1 MNDETLVSY
10 LLGELPA
17 EETTRVQ
24 EWLMEDEANAAYFN
38 QFKTIWDKSLEL
50 ATVSTVDENKAW
62 NSFKERI
69 NNGGKKPAPV
79 VPLFKRFYFRAMAA
93 AAVLIL
99 AIGLFWWN
107 QPAPQQ
113 TLASGQSVINQKLAD
128 GSEITLNK
136 QSSLQYP
143 KTFKGKTRS
152 VELKGEAFFNIS
164 PDKAKPFII
173 DVKDVQVTVVGTSF
187 NVREDSSYVEVL
199 VETGIVKV
207 SHEGKEV
214 TLQAGEKI
222 KMPFAGAVAEKEKVS
237 DKLHNYYRTKE
248 FVCDDTPLWKLVQVL
263 NEAYKTN
270 IVFGKEELKDLR
282 MNTTFYNE
290 SLDQVLE
297 VIHLTFNI
305 TVRKENGKIILE

>member
-17 EETTRVQ
+17 EETTRVK
-24 EWLMEDEANAAYFN
+24 EWLIEDEAHATYFN
-38 QFKTIWDKSLEL
+38 QFKTIWEKSLEL
-50 ATVSTVDENKAW
+50 AATSTVDENKAW

-69 NNGGKKPAPV
+69 QNNGQKPAQV

-93 AAVLIL
+93 AAILIL
-99 AIGLFWWN
+99 AIGFFWLN

-128 GSEITLNK
+128 GSEIILNK
-136 QSSLQYP
+136 QSSLHYP

-164 PDKAKPFII
+164 PDKSKPFII
-173 DVKDVQVTVVGTSF
+173 DVKDVLVTVVGTSF

-222 KMPFAGAVAEKEKVS
+222 KMPFAGAVAAKEKVS

-270 IVFGKEELKDLR
+270 IVFGKEALKDLR

>member
-17 EETTRVQ
+17 EEATRVQ
-24 EWLMEDEANAAYFN
+24 TWLTADEANTRYFN
-38 QFKTIWDKSLEL
+38 QFKTIWEKSLEL
-50 ATVSTVDENKAW
+50 AATSTVDENKAW

-69 NNGGKKPAPV
+69 QNGGQKPAPV

-99 AIGLFWWN
+99 AIGFFWWN
-107 QPAPQQ
+107 QPPPEQ
-113 TLASGQSVINQKLAD
+113 TLASGQAVINQKLAD

-136 QSSLQYP
+136 QSTLHYP

-222 KMPFAGAVAEKEKVS
+222 KMPFTGAVAAKEKVS

-270 IVFGKEELKDLR
+270 IVFGREELKELR

-305 TVRKENGKIILE
+305 TVRKENGRIILE

>member
-1 MNDETLVSY
+1 MSY
-10 LLGELPA
+10 LLGELHPEEAERVRQWIEDPA
-17 EETTRVQ
+17 NSTR
-24 EWLMEDEANAAYFN
+24 YN
-38 QFKTIWDKSLEL
+38 QFKTIWEKSREL
-50 ATVSTVDENKAW
+50 AAVSTVDENKAW
-62 NSFKERI
+62 NTFKTRI
-69 NNGGKKPAPV
+69 KNADQQPAPV
-79 VPLFKRFYFRAMAA
+79 VPLFKRFYVRAIAA
-93 AAVLIL
+93 AAILLI
-99 AIGLFWWN
+99 ATGLFWWN

-113 TLASGQSVINQKLAD
+113 TLVSGQTVINQKLAD

-136 QSSLQYP
+136 QSSLHYP
-143 KTFKGKTRS
+143 TTFKGKTRS
-152 VELKGEAFFNIS
+152 VELNGEAFFNIT
-164 PDKAKPFII
+164 PDKERPFII
-173 DVKDVQVTVVGTSF
+173 DVKDIQVTVLGTSF
-187 NVREDSSYVEVL
+187 NVREDSNYVEVL

-207 SHEGKEV
+207 SHEGNEV

-222 KMPFAGAVAEKEKVS
+222 KMPFTGTVAAKEKVS

-305 TVRKENGKIILE
+305 TVSKENGRIILE

>member
-17 EETTRVQ
+17 EETTRVK
-24 EWLMEDEANAAYFN
+24 EWLIEDEAHATYFN
-38 QFKTIWDKSLEL
+38 QFKTIWEKSLEL
-50 ATVSTVDENKAW
+50 AATSTVDENKAW
-62 NSFKERI
+62 NHFKERI
-69 NNGGKKPAPV
+69 QNAGQKPAPV
-79 VPLFKRFYFRAMAA
+79 VPLFKRFYFRAISAA
-93 AAVLIL
+93 AILIL
-99 AIGLFWWN
+99 AISLFWLN

-136 QSSLQYP
+136 QSSLHYP

-164 PDKAKPFII
+164 PDKSKPFII
-173 DVKDVQVTVVGTSF
+173 DVKDVLVTVVGTSF

-222 KMPFAGAVAEKEKVS
+222 KMPFAGAVAAKEKVS

-305 TVRKENGKIILE
+305 TVRKENGRIILE

>member
-1 MNDETLVSY
+1 MSY
-10 LLGELPA
+10 LLGELHPEEAERVRQWIEDPA
-17 EETTRVQ
+17 NSTR
-24 EWLMEDEANAAYFN
+24 YI
-38 QFKTIWDKSLEL
+38 QFKTIWEKSREL
-50 ATVSTVDENKAW
+50 AAVSTVDENKAW
-62 NSFKERI
+62 NTFKTRI
-69 NNGGKKPAPV
+69 KNADQQPAPV
-79 VPLFKRFYFRAMAA
+79 VPLFKRFYVRAIAA
-93 AAVLIL
+93 AAILLI
-99 AIGLFWWN
+99 ATGLFWWN

-113 TLASGQSVINQKLAD
+113 TLVSGQTVINQKLAD

-136 QSSLQYP
+136 QSSLHYP
-143 KTFKGKTRS
+143 TTFKGKTRS
-152 VELKGEAFFNIS
+152 VELNGEAFFNIT
-164 PDKAKPFII
+164 PDKERPFII
-173 DVKDVQVTVVGTSF
+173 DVKDIQVTVVGTSF
-187 NVREDSSYVEVL
+187 NVREDSNYVEVL

-207 SHEGKEV
+207 SHEGNEV

-222 KMPFAGAVAEKEKVS
+222 KMPFTGTVATKEKVS

-305 TVRKENGKIILE
+305 TVSKENGRIILE

>member
-17 EETTRVQ
+17 EETTRVK
-24 EWLMEDEANAAYFN
+24 EWLIEDEAHATYFN
-38 QFKTIWDKSLEL
+38 QFKTIWEKSLEL
-50 ATVSTVDENKAW
+50 AATSTVDENKAW
-62 NSFKERI
+62 NHFKERI
-69 NNGGKKPAPV
+69 QNAGQKPAPV
-79 VPLFKRFYFRAMAA
+79 VPLFKRFYFRAISAA
-93 AAVLIL
+93 AILIL
-99 AIGLFWWN
+99 AISLFWLN

-136 QSSLQYP
+136 QSTLHYP

-164 PDKAKPFII
+164 PDKSKPFII
-173 DVKDVQVTVVGTSF
+173 DVKDVLVTVVGTSF

-222 KMPFAGAVAEKEKVS
+222 KMPFAGAVAAKEKVS

-270 IVFGKEELKDLR
+270 IVFGREELKDLR

-305 TVRKENGKIILE
+305 TVRKENGRIILE

>member
-1 MNDETLVSY
+1 VSY
-10 LLGELPA
+10 LLGELHPEEAERVRQWIEDPA
-17 EETTRVQ
+17 NSTR
-24 EWLMEDEANAAYFN
+24 YI
-38 QFKTIWDKSLEL
+38 QFKTIWEKSREL
-50 ATVSTVDENKAW
+50 AAVSTVDENKAW
-62 NSFKERI
+62 NTFKTRI
-69 NNGGKKPAPV
+69 KNADQQPAPV
-79 VPLFKRFYFRAMAA
+79 VPLFKRFYVRAIAA
-93 AAVLIL
+93 AAILLI
-99 AIGLFWWN
+99 ATGLFWWN

-113 TLASGQSVINQKLAD
+113 TLVSGQTVINQKLAD

-136 QSSLQYP
+136 QSSLHYP
-143 KTFKGKTRS
+143 TTFKGKTRS
-152 VELKGEAFFNIS
+152 VELNGEAFFNIT
-164 PDKAKPFII
+164 PDKEKPFII
-173 DVKDVQVTVVGTSF
+173 DVKDIQVTVVGTSF
-187 NVREDSSYVEVL
+187 NVREDSNYVEVL

-207 SHEGKEV
+207 SHEGNEV

-222 KMPFAGAVAEKEKVS
+222 KMPFTGTVAAKEKVS

-305 TVRKENGKIILE
+305 TVSKENGRIILE

>member
-17 EETTRVQ
+17 EETTRVK
-24 EWLMEDEANAAYFN
+24 EWLIEDEAHATYFN
-38 QFKTIWDKSLEL
+38 QFKTIWEKSLEL
-50 ATVSTVDENKAW
+50 AATSTVDENKAW
-62 NSFKERI
+62 NHFKERI
-69 NNGGKKPAPV
+69 QNAGQKPAPV
-79 VPLFKRFYFRAMAA
+79 VPLFKRFYFRAISAA
-93 AAVLIL
+93 AILIL
-99 AIGLFWWN
+99 AISLFWLN

-136 QSSLQYP
+136 QSSLHYP

-164 PDKAKPFII
+164 PDKSKPFII
-173 DVKDVQVTVVGTSF
+173 DVKDVLVTVVGTSF

-222 KMPFAGAVAEKEKVS
+222 KMPFAGAVAAKEKVS

-270 IVFGKEELKDLR
+270 IVFGREELKDLR

-305 TVRKENGKIILE
+305 TVRKENGRIILE

>member
-17 EETTRVQ
+17 EETTRVK
-24 EWLMEDEANAAYFN
+24 EWLIEDEAHATYFN
-38 QFKTIWDKSLEL
+38 QFKTIWEKSLEL
-50 ATVSTVDENKAW
+50 AATSTVDENKAW
-62 NSFKERI
+62 NHFKERI
-69 NNGGKKPAPV
+69 QNAGQKPAPV
-79 VPLFKRFYFRAMAA
+79 VPLFKRFYFRAISAA
-93 AAVLIL
+93 AILIL
-99 AIGLFWWN
+99 AISLFWLN

-128 GSEITLNK
+128 GSEIILNK
-136 QSSLQYP
+136 QSSLHYP

-164 PDKAKPFII
+164 PDKSKPFII
-173 DVKDVQVTVVGTSF
+173 DVKDVLVTVVGTSF

-222 KMPFAGAVAEKEKVS
+222 KMPFAGAVAAKEKVS

-270 IVFGKEELKDLR
+270 IVFGREELKDLR

-305 TVRKENGKIILE
+305 TVRKENGRIILE

>member
-1 MNDETLVSY
+1 MSY
-10 LLGELPA
+10 LLGELHPEEAERVRQWIEDPA
-17 EETTRVQ
+17 NSTR
-24 EWLMEDEANAAYFN
+24 YI
-38 QFKTIWDKSLEL
+38 QFKTIWEKSREL
-50 ATVSTVDENKAW
+50 AAVSTVDENKAW
-62 NSFKERI
+62 NTFKTRI
-69 NNGGKKPAPV
+69 KNADQQPAPV
-79 VPLFKRFYFRAMAA
+79 VPLFKRFYVRAI
-93 AAVLIL
+93 AAVAILLI
-99 AIGLFWWN
+99 ATGLFWWN

-113 TLASGQSVINQKLAD
+113 TLVSGQTVINQKLAD

-136 QSSLQYP
+136 QSSLHYP
-143 KTFKGKTRS
+143 TTFKGKTRS
-152 VELKGEAFFNIS
+152 VELNGEAFFNIT
-164 PDKAKPFII
+164 PDKERPFII
-173 DVKDVQVTVVGTSF
+173 DVKDIQVTVVGTSF
-187 NVREDSSYVEVL
+187 NVREDSNYVEVL

-207 SHEGKEV
+207 SHEGNEV

-222 KMPFAGAVAEKEKVS
+222 KMPFTGTVATKEKVS

-305 TVRKENGKIILE
+305 TVRKENGRIILE

>member
-1 MNDETLVSY
+1 ME
-10 LLGELPA
+10 
-17 EETTRVQ
+17 
-24 EWLMEDEANAAYFN
+24 EWLKEDQANATYFN
-38 QFKTIWDKSLEL
+38 QLKTIWEKSLEL
-50 ATVSTVDENKAW
+50 AAVSNVDENKAW

-69 NNGGKKPAPV
+69 HNGGAKPAPV
-79 VPLFKRFYFRAMAA
+79 VPLVKRFYFKAIAA
-93 AAVLIL
+93 AAILII

-107 QPAPQQ
+107 QPAPEK
-113 TLASGQSVINQKLAD
+113 TLSSGLAVVSEKLAD

-143 KTFKGKTRS
+143 TAFKGKTRK
-152 VELKGEAFFNIS
+152 VELKGEAFFKIS

-187 NVREDSSYVEVL
+187 NVREDSSFVEVL

-207 SHEGKEV
+207 SREGQEV

-222 KMPFAGAVAEKEKVS
+222 KMPFTGNLPGKESVK
-237 DKLHNYYRTKE
+237 DKLYNYYRTKE

-270 IVFGKEELKDLR
+270 IVFGREELKELR
-282 MNTTFYNE
+282 MNTTFNNE
-290 SLDQVLE
+290 SLDQVLD

-305 TVRKENGKIILE
+305 NVRRENGRIILE